1 MQVVHHRANGRIGP
15 RVIFTKSR
23 LDGQPTTG
31 YTNRQRNR
39 TPIEGNFV
47 MAKKKPTE
55 SALTNVL
62 NTAIE
67 LLQDAENA
75 EDDGMIT
82 VSNSVYM
89 RLRAAVKEA
98 TGIAYGIAV
107 KKKGKAG
114 KQAAPTPP
122 LRPLGKG
129 FMVDKNGIIWD
140 QGKAVGIWG
149 VDGPARSPSI
159 TEQGQSR
166 LA

>member
-1 MQVVHHRANGRIGP
+1 
-15 RVIFTKSR
+15 
-23 LDGQPTTG
+23 
-31 YTNRQRNR
+31 
-39 TPIEGNFV
+39 

-98 TGIAYGIAV
+98 TGKAHGIAV
-107 KKKGKAG
+107 SEKSE
-114 KQAAPTPP
+114 
-122 LRPLGKG
+122 
-129 FMVDKNGIIWD
+129 DDENED
-140 QGKAVGIWG
+140 
-149 VDGPARSPSI
+149 D
-159 TEQGQSR
+159 EDNYDEDDN
-166 LA
+166 